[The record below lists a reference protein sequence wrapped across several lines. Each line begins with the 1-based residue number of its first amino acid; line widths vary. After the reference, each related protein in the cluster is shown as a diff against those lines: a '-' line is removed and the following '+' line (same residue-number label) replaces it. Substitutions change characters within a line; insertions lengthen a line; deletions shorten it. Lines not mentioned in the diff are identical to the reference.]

1 MVGVPGNRDSRLQGE
16 PSRRPLEA
24 RRLDAVVIGA
34 GFAGL
39 CALHRLRDGLGLDV
53 QVFETAS
60 GVGGTWFWNRYPG
73 ARCDSES
80 FYYCYSFS
88 DELAQEWEWSS
99 RYPEQPEI
107 ERYLNHVAD
116 RFDLRRDIRLG
127 TRVTRAEFD
136 DESNRWNVFTE
147 HGERASARYL
157 VAAVGCLSDANLP
170 DIPGRDSFAGESYHT
185 ARWPREGVDFSG
197 RRVGLIGTG
206 SSGIQATPVIAA
218 QASHLTVFQRTPN
231 FTVPARNAP
240 FKPEDQAEIKRNYAA
255 IFARTRESLG
265 GFPYFGID
273 RSTVDV
279 SPDERRE
286 ILDELWEEG
295 GFKFVW
301 GGFSDIFTD
310 PRANEIVSE
319 YIRERIRKTVT
330 DPVTAELL
338 CPYDHPYTSK
348 RPPIDTDYYVTFNRD
363 NVSLVDVRKAPIREI
378 TPAGLCTADARYDLD
393 VLVFATGFDA
403 MTGSLLRMDIRGS
416 NGVRLADAWAN
427 GPRTLLGLQVAGFPN
442 LFTITGPGSPSVLV
456 NMPTAIEHH
465 VEWVADCIAHMGR
478 NGQKRIEAAV
488 DAQEAWAEHVAEL
501 AGDTLWS
508 KGNSWYL
515 GANIPGKPRVILP
528 YTGGQPQYRERCRAV
543 VDAGYEGFEF
553 GN

>member
-1 MVGVPGNRDSRLQGE
+1 MPENRDLDV
-16 PSRRPLEA
+16 RPEA
-24 RRLDAVVIGA
+24 NGRPPATRQLDAVVIGA
-34 GFAGL
+34 GFSGL
-39 CALHRLRDGLGLDV
+39 FALYKLRDGLGLDV
-53 QVFETAS
+53 QGFETAD

-80 FYYCYSFS
+80 FYYCFTFS

-116 RFDLRRDIRLG
+116 RFGLRRNIQFN

-136 DESNRWNVFTE
+136 ESSNRWDVYTE
-147 HGERASARYL
+147 HGEHVRARFL

-185 ARWPREGVDFSG
+185 ARWPREGVDFTG
-197 RRVGLIGTG
+197 KHVGLIGTG

-218 QASHLTVFQRTPN
+218 EARHLTVFQRTPN

-240 FKPEDQAEIKRNYAA
+240 FKPEDQAAIKRDYPA
-255 IFARTRESLG
+255 IFARTRESNG
-265 GFPYFGID
+265 GFPYFGIE
-273 RSTVDV
+273 RRTVSV
-279 SPDERRE
+279 SPEERKQ

-301 GGFSDIFTD
+301 GGFSDVTTD
-310 PRANEIVSE
+310 LQANEIVSE
-319 YIRERIRKTVT
+319 YIRERIRKTVS
-330 DPVTAELL
+330 DPETAELL

-363 NVSLVDVRKAPIREI
+363 NVSLVDVRTSPIQEI
-378 TPAGLCTADARYDLD
+378 TPGGLRTADAQYDLD
-393 VLVFATGFDA
+393 VLVYATGFDA

-416 NGVRLADAWAN
+416 NGVRLADAWAH

-442 LFTITGPGSPSVLV
+442 LFTITGPGSPSVLI

-465 VEWVADCIAHMGR
+465 VNWITECIAHMRR
-478 NGQKRIEAAV
+478 NGNARI
-488 DAQEAWAEHVAEL
+488 DATERAQDAWAEHVAEV
-501 AGDTLWS
+501 AEYTLWSKS
-508 KGNSWYL
+508 KGNSWYV
-515 GANIPGKPRVILP
+515 GANIPGKPRIIMP
-528 YTGGQPQYRERCRAV
+528 YTGGQPLYRERCQAV

-553 GN
+553 SD